1 MGLFDFFKK
10 NKTKKQEKYKLG
22 MHKTRENS
30 FGSIKK
36 ILEAK
41 NAIDDELFDELE
53 EVFIMADVG
62 VDTVISFIDDL
73 RDEVTKQGI
82 TEPKQ
87 LQEIIIDKMFEI
99 YLKGEVVNANL
110 NLNKNGL
117 SVVLFVGV
125 NGVGKTT
132 SIAKIAY
139 QLKKEGKK
147 VLLAAGDTFRA
158 GAIEQLATW
167 AKKVGV
173 DIVYKDAGSD
183 PSSVMFDAV
192 NKAKNE
198 GYDVDVAFTAEQAL
212 TYDLKKYS
220 LILLDI
226 MMGEISGIKMAK
238 ILKENVATAEI
249 PIIFC
254 TARDTEDDM
263 IMGLNIGADDYIM
276 KPYTIRNVIARV
288 KSVLRRTLTHKNII
302 ITDKPDILKVD
313 GLQLDLGFKR
323 CTIEGREIK
332 LAKKEFELLAYLISN
347 RGKICSREQIL
358 NSVWSDEVVVLDRT
372 IDVNITRLRS
382 KIGEY
387 GSYIITRSGFG
398 YGFRD

>member
-1 MGLFDFFKK
+1 M
-10 NKTKKQEKYKLG
+10 TE
-22 MHKTRENS
+22 R
-30 FGSIKK
+30 
-36 ILEAK
+36 IL
-41 NAIDDELFDELE
+41 IVDDEETLC
-53 EVFIMADVG
+53 EV
-62 VDTVISFIDDL
+62 
-73 RDEVTKQGI
+73 
-82 TEPKQ
+82 
-87 LQEIIIDKMFEI
+87 
-99 YLKGEVVNANL
+99 LKL
-110 NLNKNGL
+110 NL
-117 SVVLFVGV
+117 
-125 NGVGKTT
+125 
-132 SIAKIAY
+132 
-139 QLKKEGKK
+139 E
-147 VLLAAGDTFRA
+147 
-158 GAIEQLATW
+158 
-167 AKKVGV
+167 
-173 DIVYKDAGSD
+173 
-183 PSSVMFDAV
+183 
-192 NKAKNE
+192 NE

-238 ILKENVATAEI
+238 ILKENVITAEI

-288 KSVLRRTLTHKNII
+288 KTVLRRTSTHKNII
-302 ITDKPDILKVD
+302 ITDKPNILKVE

-323 CTIEGREIK
+323 CTIEGREVK